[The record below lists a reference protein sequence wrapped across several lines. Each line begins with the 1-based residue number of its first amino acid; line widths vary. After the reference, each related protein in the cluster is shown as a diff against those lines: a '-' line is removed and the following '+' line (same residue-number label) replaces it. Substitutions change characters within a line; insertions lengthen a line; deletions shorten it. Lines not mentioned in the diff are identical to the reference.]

1 MEIRLTVA
9 AGAVRD
15 DCSSVA
21 MEIRLTVA
29 AAPLPAANTVWSY
42 GRPPTGRRANR
53 LGNYNDHPHPK
64 TGSKPE
70 MTVQL
75 ETDFFLQHCWLNQKT
90 KYNISHIVV
99 HKDEH
104 HLTMQHT

>member
-1 MEIRLTVA
+1 
-9 AGAVRD
+9 
-15 DCSSVA
+15 

-29 AAPLPAANTVWSY
+29 AAPLPAASTVWSY

-75 ETDFFLQHCWLNQKT
+75 ETDFFFTALLVESKDQIQHFSYSRSQG
-90 KYNISHIVV
+90 
-99 HKDEH
+99 
-104 HLTMQHT
+104 